1 MFTAKATA
9 VPTLPVSTLIIHYSQ
24 LHITPSTLVMF
35 KLKRFA
41 DVQMALS
48 HEVATWKRF
57 SLKLRRDSSEGGL
70 IGVQGNLSSS
80 IAGMQIRSLYLQ
92 KCKSGDV

>member
-1 MFTAKATA
+1 MFTAIATA
-9 VPTLPVSTLIIHYSQ
+9 VPTLPASTFIIHYRQ
-24 LHITPSTLVMF
+24 LQITPSTSVMF
-35 KLKRFA
+35 KLKRLA

-48 HEVATWKRF
+48 HEVAMRKRF
-57 SLKLRRDSSEGGL
+57 NLKLRRDSSEGSL

-92 KCKSGDV
+92 KCKSGAV